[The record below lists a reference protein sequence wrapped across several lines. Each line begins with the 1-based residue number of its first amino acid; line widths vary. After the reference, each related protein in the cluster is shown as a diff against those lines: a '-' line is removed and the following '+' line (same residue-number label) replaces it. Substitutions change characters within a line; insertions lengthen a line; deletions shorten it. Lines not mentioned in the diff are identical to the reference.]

1 MRNNNYPP
9 LTCALMAASL
19 PLVELLVDAGAI
31 VEACKPGKRSQAVPL
46 GSCSPLSCSV
56 AEIINNEH
64 RATPADVREQNKMV
78 GYLLSS
84 GATLANLGIGVR
96 LYTTVC
102 ELNILSQAAATTN
115 NEASKHL
122 IVKWLLVGKPDV
134 DLVERTIARFKN

>member
-64 RATPADVREQNKMV
+64 RAAPAEVRKQNK
-78 GYLLSS
+78 LLGTCSPAGPLS
-84 GATLANLGIGVR
+84 PISALELGCTLPF
-96 LYTTVC
+96 
-102 ELNILSQAAATTN
+102 
-115 NEASKHL
+115 AS
-122 IVKWLLVGKPDV
+122 
-134 DLVERTIARFKN
+134 